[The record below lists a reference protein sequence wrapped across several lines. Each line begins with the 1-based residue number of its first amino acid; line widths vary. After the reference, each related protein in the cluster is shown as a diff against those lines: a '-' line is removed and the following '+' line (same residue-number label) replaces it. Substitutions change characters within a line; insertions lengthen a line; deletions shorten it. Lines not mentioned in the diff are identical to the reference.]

1 MTASSHID
9 EVRKLS
15 VLLPKQMHYKLK
27 KAAVQ
32 DDRTITDVITA
43 LITNYLGSEDWDFPP
58 SSVLS

>member
-43 LITNYLGSEDWDFPP
+43 LITNYLGSED
-58 SSVLS
+58 